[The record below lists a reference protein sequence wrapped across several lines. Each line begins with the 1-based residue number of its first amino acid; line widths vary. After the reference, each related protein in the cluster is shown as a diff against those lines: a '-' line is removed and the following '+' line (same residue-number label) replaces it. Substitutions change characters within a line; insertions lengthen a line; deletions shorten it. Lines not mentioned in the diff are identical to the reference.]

1 MTEIKFLKPMQ
12 VLPRLKQAISVFSLE
27 APRVNESLLS
37 EKIKLF
43 KLKGFGGA
51 TSFPRDEERLTYTE
65 GPFALSLRRASGALR
80 YYDSRRWQIDD
91 GKSKV
96 QFSDE
101 QAVSIAKRFL
111 TQFKLVSLD
120 ECSLPKVSH
129 LRVGTLERSTGKA
142 TERIIDAAVVFQR
155 MVDNLPVLGPGGK
168 VSVYIAHDGEVSGC
182 DIIWRKIKGI
192 QVSIPVTELR
202 TPEFAE
208 EHLSKHWMKKGIPQI
223 QVDETLFGY
232 LELGPGDSQ
241 RFLQPVYMMPLT
253 LSDPERK
260 IAIKT
265 VYVVPA
271 AVKPIGRLVPPVKP
285 PVKQP
290 VRRG

>member
-1 MTEIKFLKPMQ
+1 MTEIRFAKPMEA
-12 VLPRLKQAISVFSLE
+12 LPRLKQTVSVFSLE
-27 APRVNESLLS
+27 APGVNESLIR
-37 EKIKLF
+37 KKVKQV
-43 KLKGFGGA
+43 KLKGFGGDG
-51 TSFPRDEERLTYTE
+51 SFTRDEERLTYTE
-65 GPFALSLRRASGALR
+65 GQFVLSLHRASGALR

-91 GKSKV
+91 GRSKV

-111 TQFKLVSLD
+111 TQSELVSLA
-120 ECSLPKVSH
+120 ECTLLRVSH
-129 LRVGTLERSTGKA
+129 LQVGTLEHSTGRA
-142 TERIIDAAVVFQR
+142 SERIIDAAVIFQR

-182 DIIWRKIKGI
+182 NIIWRKIKGI
-192 QVSIPVTELR
+192 HISIPVTELR
-202 TPEFAE
+202 TPKFAE
-208 EHLSKHWMKKGIPQI
+208 EHLSKHWTKKGVPQI

-232 LELGPGDSQ
+232 LELGPCDSQ

-260 IAIKT
+260 MAIRT

-285 PVKQP
+285 PVEQP
-290 VRRG
+290 VRRD